1 MQKTEKKEKGDS
13 WGGWLGDTSSEG
25 STSPKS
31 SWSFPWGAGAEGG
44 EENVEIREKTPE
56 EIKSEVLKAAK
67 ERTKAKSKLF
77 PQKSK
82 TDAGDTKLSSDSS
95 SSSSAVRTDQEAA
108 GVLDTKSENVENFG
122 VSVVQTKQIERPV
135 TQLRADKSESKGDI
149 EKSDELVI
157 SEYGSSDIQS
167 KGEVSHVEQGTPTPD
182 ESDLAVQSSKQDI
195 LGVDEEAIAK
205 IDVSVTEVVTTSLS
219 GSVLSVSSDL
229 QETEQ
234 KDSEIIKD
242 SSFQELSIDTGDQFI
257 SFASEL
263 GNFDRSS
270 SGNDL
275 LKISGS
281 ENDFH
286 LDQSS
291 ENQSLKSEENEVNR
305 KETSS
310 PVETKECSETKT
322 NEEGENQELNLDVS
336 SSVEI
341 VCTKD
346 IPLLANECIEI
357 SESSSATQVVS
368 DESFTDPFKISA
380 DEEIIDTS
388 QSDSSFSVIEKVNL
402 ETSENY
408 DQDANVCV
416 EGDLD
421 AVSKASE
428 HYTDDF
434 VESVSSHKDL
444 SEIESTHRSESE
456 SSINKLDVSQETC
469 TSEETVIGEELNN
482 SETSEGFKG
491 LSKNVMGVSNTELS
505 ELESE
510 IQAERTIDILSQNKT
525 EQSEPIETGEEKVKL
540 TLEDVLETEA
550 VTVESDITTEAE
562 TNTLQEKESD
572 FSAGLSVDE
581 TSDGSDSNEKS
592 DLSPANSFV
601 KCSLEDAMEDSKGDD
616 NSDNHSATEKSDG
629 SSRSIHSGHES
640 ADEIDTT
647 TSSDIEIISLP
658 TPNGENRQVNA

>member
-1 MQKTEKKEKGDS
+1 M
-13 WGGWLGDTSSEG
+13 
-25 STSPKS
+25 
-31 SWSFPWGAGAEGG
+31 
-44 EENVEIREKTPE
+44 EIREKTPE
-56 EIKSEVLKAAK
+56 EIKIEVLKAAK

-82 TDAGDTKLSSDSS
+82 TDAGDMKLSSDSS
-95 SSSSAVRTDQEAA
+95 SSSTVRTDQEET
-108 GVLDTKSENVENFG
+108 GVLDTRSENVENTG
-122 VSVVQTKQIERPV
+122 VSVVQTKQFDSSV
-135 TQLRADKSESKGDI
+135 TQLHAKKSENKGDI
-149 EKSDELVI
+149 ERSDELVI

-167 KGEVSHVEQGTPTPD
+167 KEEVSHVEQGAVSSE
-182 ESDLAVQSSKQDI
+182 ESGMPVLCSKQDI
-195 LGVDEEAIAK
+195 SGVDEEAVAK
-205 IDVSVTEVVTTSLS
+205 IDVSVTEVVTASLS

-229 QETEQ
+229 QETEH

-291 ENQSLKSEENEVNR
+291 ENQSLSSENQSLISEENEVNR
-305 KETSS
+305 KETSC
-310 PVETKECSETKT
+310 PVETKEFSETGT
-322 NEEGENQELNLDVS
+322 NEEGESQELNLDVS

-357 SESSSATQVVS
+357 SESSSATQVIS

-428 HYTDDF
+428 HYSDDF
-434 VESVSSHKDL
+434 IESASSHKDL

-482 SETSEGFKG
+482 SETSEGLKG
-491 LSKNVMGVSNTELS
+491 LSKNFKGVSNTELS

-525 EQSEPIETGEEKVKL
+525 EQAEPIETEEEKVKL
-540 TLEDVLETEA
+540 TLEDVLESET

-562 TNTLQEKESD
+562 TNTLQEHKESD
-572 FSAGLSVDE
+572 LCAGLSVDE

-601 KCSLEDAMEDSKGDD
+601 KCTLEDAMEDSKGDD

-658 TPNGENRQVNA
+658 TPNGENRQVNTSGL

>member
-1 MQKTEKKEKGDS
+1 M
-13 WGGWLGDTSSEG
+13 
-25 STSPKS
+25 
-31 SWSFPWGAGAEGG
+31 
-44 EENVEIREKTPE
+44 EIREKTPE
-56 EIKSEVLKAAK
+56 EIKIEVLKAAK

-77 PQKSK
+77 PPKSK

-95 SSSSAVRTDQEAA
+95 SSSSSTVRTDQDAA
-108 GVLDTKSENVENFG
+108 GVLDTKSENVENTG
-122 VSVVQTKQIERPV
+122 VSVVQTKQIDSSV
-135 TQLRADKSESKGDI
+135 TQLHANKSETKGDI
-149 EKSDELVI
+149 EISEELVI
-157 SEYGSSDIQS
+157 SEYGSSDTQN
-167 KGEVSHVEQGTPTPD
+167 KEEVSHVKQGTATSE
-182 ESDLAVQSSKQDI
+182 ESGMTVLSSKQDI
-195 LGVDEEAIAK
+195 SGVDEEAVAK

-229 QETEQ
+229 QGAEQ

-291 ENQSLKSEENEVNR
+291 ENLSLKSQESEVNR
-305 KETSS
+305 KETSC
-310 PVETKECSETKT
+310 PVETKECSETGIDD
-322 NEEGENQELNLDVS
+322 EGESKELNLDVS
-336 SSVEI
+336 GSVEI
-341 VCTKD
+341 VCKKD

-357 SESSSATQVVS
+357 SESSSATQVIS

-408 DQDANVCV
+408 DQGANVSV

-434 VESVSSHKDL
+434 IESVSSHKDL

-482 SETSEGFKG
+482 SETTEGLKE
-491 LSKNVMGVSNTELS
+491 LSKNVKGVSNTEIS

-510 IQAERTIDILSQNKT
+510 IQAERTIDISSQNKT
-525 EQSEPIETGEEKVKL
+525 EQTESIETEEEKVKL
-540 TLEDVLETEA
+540 TLEDVLESET
-550 VTVESDITTEAE
+550 VTVESDITTEVE
-562 TNTLQEKESD
+562 TNTLQEHKESD
-572 FSAGLSVDE
+572 FTAGLSVDE

-658 TPNGENRQVNA
+658 TPNGENRQVNTSGL

>member
-95 SSSSAVRTDQEAA
+95 SSSSTVRTDQEAA
-108 GVLDTKSENVENFG
+108 DVLDTRSENVENTG
-122 VSVVQTKQIERPV
+122 VSVEQTKQLERSV
-135 TQLRADKSESKGDI
+135 TQKHANKSESKGGI
-149 EKSDELVI
+149 EKSNELVI
-157 SEYGSSDIQS
+157 SEYGPSDIQS
-167 KGEVSHVEQGTPTPD
+167 KEEVSHVEQGTPMPE
-182 ESDLAVQSSKQDI
+182 ESDMAVRSSKQDI
-195 LGVDEEAIAK
+195 SGVYEEVVAK

-291 ENQSLKSEENEVNR
+291 ENQSLKSEENEVIR

-310 PVETKECSETKT
+310 PVETKECSETGT
-322 NEEGENQELNLDVS
+322 NDKGESQELNLDVS

-357 SESSSATQVVS
+357 SESSSATQVIS

-380 DEEIIDTS
+380 DEGIIDTS

-408 DQDANVCV
+408 DQGENVCE
-416 EGDLD
+416 EGDLE

-434 VESVSSHKDL
+434 IESASSHKDL

-482 SETSEGFKG
+482 SETAEGFKS

-525 EQSEPIETGEEKVKL
+525 EQTEPIETEEEKVKL
-540 TLEDVLETEA
+540 TLEDVLESET
-550 VTVESDITTEAE
+550 TTEAE
-562 TNTLQEKESD
+562 TNTLQENKESD